1 MNKKYFAVFLLFI
14 FVLSVFAACIKAN
27 PGIIITGS
35 DGKTRVLA
43 TNDNGE
49 TMTDSAGNIIIV
61 MTDAKG
67 KAARDKNGDQVT
79 QKVSPPDYYIYNKVI
94 EGPKFSVAIP
104 EGWEQSD
111 ASNIRLKK
119 TSTNAEL
126 NLMVEDGQTLA
137 QVKDAVEE
145 FMDKAAAEDPDAVFK
160 VETIKLCG
168 VSATMYLYD
177 SEKYTARMVFYVLE
191 KNGTDFLFQGAVGN
205 EYKESVDF
213 ESVINTIKFK

>member
-145 FMDKAAAEDPDAVFK
+145 FMDKAAEDPDAVFK